1 MYREII
7 ELKKDISN
15 ETLSKI
21 KDICISAHYNRAGK
35 VDIMELSEHCFV
47 FQGEEVDYGCLILGY
62 LELDD
67 IKIFKDNVISWMW
80 EDEDP
85 DESCDL
91 LDISLRYSV

>member
-35 VDIMELSEHCFV
+35 VDIMEFSEHCFV

-67 IKIFKDNVISWMW
+67 IKNDLIKELKNINTFPQHKKRTLISSYRDN
-80 EDEDP
+80 
-85 DESCDL
+85 
-91 LDISLRYSV
+91 

>member
-21 KDICISAHYNRAGK
+21 KDICISAHDNRAGK
-35 VDIMELSEHCFV
+35 VDIVELSEHCFV
-47 FQGEEVDYGCLILGY
+47 FQDEEVDYGCLILGY

-67 IKIFKDNVISWMW
+67 IQIFKDNVISWMW

-85 DESCDL
+85 NESCDL
-91 LDISLRYSV
+91 IKELSEVI